1 MYFGNLLPLTRG
13 PLVTFYGRKELLE
26 EIPSGDP
33 GKSLSVLAVS
43 SLMFQMFLVILKWI
57 NSRKIRNYELELREI
72 LVREILVNN
81 VLNIYTNLTII
92 GISVL
97 GCFYSIYHF
106 LSRKSSGRSP
116 DKQTSQTVSS
126 VNGH

>member
-57 NSRKIRNYELELREI
+57 HSRKIRNYELELRA
-72 LVREILVNN
+72 ILVNN

-106 LSRKSSGRSP
+106 LSIKSSGRV
-116 DKQTSQTVSS
+116 QT
-126 VNGH
+126 NKLHKPFPP